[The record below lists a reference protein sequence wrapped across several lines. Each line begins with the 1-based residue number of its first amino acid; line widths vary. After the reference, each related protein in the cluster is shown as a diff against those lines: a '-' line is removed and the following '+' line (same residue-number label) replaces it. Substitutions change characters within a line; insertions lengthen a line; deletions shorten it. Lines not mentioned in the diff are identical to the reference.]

1 MKTMILTWF
10 PAASLIVVASLGL
23 RATNATAGSSSQDE
37 LIKAL
42 AGSKHSLADGMQQV
56 SKALETAISAKFE
69 LEDGKLSLSVY
80 TAGKGLAVEA
90 EHNVL
95 QEYAGSP
102 EAAVWKPEV
111 QVFKD
116 VEHVSRASEQLTLA
130 SLSPSSL
137 ADVLK
142 KAAKDHPGTVY
153 SITPVLRDRKAAFA
167 VLVADQGKSTEL
179 LYDLLSGEQV
189 KPTEAGAPKK

>member
-1 MKTMILTWF
+1 MKTMFLPWLST
-10 PAASLIVVASLGL
+10 ASLVAVAALGL
-23 RATNATAGSSSQDE
+23 RATNATAGSNQDE

-42 AGSKHSLADGMQQV
+42 AGSKHSLADGIQQL
-56 SKALETAISAKFE
+56 SKAPETAISAKFE

-102 EAAVWKPEV
+102 EAAAWKPEV
-111 QVFKD
+111 HVFED
-116 VEHVSRASEQLTLA
+116 VEHVSRAAEQLTLV
-130 SLSPSSL
+130 SLSSSSL
-137 ADVLK
+137 ADILM
-142 KAAKDHPGTVY
+142 KAGKDHSGTVY

-167 VLVADQGKSTEL
+167 VLLADQGKSTEL
-179 LYDLLSGEQV
+179 LYDLLSGERV
-189 KPTEAGAPKK
+189 KPMEAGAPKK